1 MAVHHL
7 KRKLQTYQSLAA
19 LNHHFA
25 LIVHHCRIV
34 EQAGFVPVEKMRVH
48 RAFVREVQSLINHD
62 IADSMHTVEDHD
74 AFRFGKSRTER
85 EREYAMEPEME
96 PEEKPALEE
105 NIKPE

>member
-1 MAVHHL
+1 MAVTHI

-34 EQAGFVPVEKMRVH
+34 EECGLVPVEKMRVH
-48 RAFVREVQSLINHD
+48 RSFVREVQSLINHD
-62 IADSMHTVEDHD
+62 IADNMHTVEDHD
-74 AFRFGKSRTER
+74 AFRFGKARIER
-85 EREYAMEPEME
+85 EREYAMVPDENR
-96 PEEKPALEE
+96 AFGE